1 MSVITP
7 FKRVQI
13 VVFWVCWKIHDCS
26 TIMAIKI
33 YKKCFFPSTI
43 VSPSSHIVT
52 FGIIWFAQFSYVYKK
67 CNIMRNIYRR
77 WSIKN
82 LIVIFSSDY
91 CHDFFSGEP
100 LVRPGKHWDFSIIFV
115 WGSIWGKPFF
125 SFSSIR
131 ISISKQKTLVRL
143 ILTWEKNCPKFLF

>member
-1 MSVITP
+1 MITP

-52 FGIIWFAQFSYVYKK
+52 FGIISFAQFSYVYKK
-67 CNIMRNIYRR
+67 CNIMWNIYRR

-100 LVRPGKHWDFSIIFV
+100 LVRPGKHWYFSIIFV
-115 WGSIWGKPFF
+115 WGSIWGKPIF

-131 ISISKQKTLVRL
+131 ISISKQKTLVRF
-143 ILTWEKNCPKFLF
+143 ILTWEKNCPKYLF